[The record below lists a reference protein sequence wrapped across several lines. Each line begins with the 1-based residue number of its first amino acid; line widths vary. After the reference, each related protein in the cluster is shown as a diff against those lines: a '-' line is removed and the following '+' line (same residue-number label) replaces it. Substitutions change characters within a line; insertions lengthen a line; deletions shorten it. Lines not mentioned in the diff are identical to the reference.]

1 VGLGVE
7 EEIAGREQIENR
19 AHPLMSRLRLITRIA
34 LFSALVYVTSWSLVV
49 LPNIKVSFF
58 IMFLAGLLWGAGP
71 GILVGI
77 VGTALWSLFNPY
89 GPVALPILLAQMVGS
104 ALCGI
109 IGALARS
116 LQVFT
121 RPALVALSIITLC
134 GLTCVI
140 VYYTPVNVADA
151 WIFKPFWP
159 RFIASLPW
167 TLIALCANALI
178 FPLLFP
184 VARLLY
190 DKEKLAV

>member
-1 VGLGVE
+1 
-7 EEIAGREQIENR
+7 
-19 AHPLMSRLRLITRIA
+19 MSRLRLVTRIA
-34 LFSALVYVTSWSLVV
+34 LFSALVFVTSWSLTV

-58 IMFLAGLLWGAGP
+58 IMFLAGLLWGAVP
-71 GILVGI
+71 GMLVGI
-77 VGTALWSLFNPY
+77 IGTAIWSLFNPY
-89 GPVALPILLAQMVGS
+89 GPVALPILVAQLIGSATCGIVGALARLVDLFTKPISVALAVS

-109 IGALARS
+109 I
-116 LQVFT
+116 
-121 RPALVALSIITLC
+121 
-134 GLTCVI
+134 CVV
-140 VYYTPVNVADA
+140 VYYLPVNGADA

-167 TLIALCANALI
+167 TLVALCANTVI